1 MKENN
6 KMSASEKFLMGVCIG
21 VLLGAIYALVALPS
35 HGAGW

>member
-1 MKENN
+1 MKEDN
-6 KMSASEKFLMGVCIG
+6 KMSVSEKFLMGVCIG